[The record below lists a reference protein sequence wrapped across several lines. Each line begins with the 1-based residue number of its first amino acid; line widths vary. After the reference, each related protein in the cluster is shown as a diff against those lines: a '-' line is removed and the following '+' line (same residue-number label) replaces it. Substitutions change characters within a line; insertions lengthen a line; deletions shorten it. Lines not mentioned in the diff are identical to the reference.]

1 MSAWQAAA
9 ACECAS
15 TRAQMWA
22 ACTRKRDAK
31 KDWERG
37 QMERK
42 SKAKKTNSN
51 CETQL
56 NCVLCAFACCKMR
69 QTNSTAHTH
78 TISLFCSST
87 LLPFSPPLS
96 HTLSTRIVLSW
107 LQKHLK
113 RFSNGFKRLPPHLTR
128 PVHYC
133 PLAAT
138 TVHFPTNSAPLSFIK
153 TINDITKFCDKNK
166 KKWYSAF
173 WRPKNFSN

>member
-1 MSAWQAAA
+1 
-9 ACECAS
+9 
-15 TRAQMWA
+15 
-22 ACTRKRDAK
+22 
-31 KDWERG
+31 
-37 QMERK
+37 MERK

-56 NCVLCAFACCKMR
+56 NCVQHICLLQNA
-69 QTNSTAHTH
+69 TNKQYSTYTH
-78 TISLFCSST
+78 CLPLLFSH
-87 LLPFSPPLS
+87 SPPFLSPSLS
-96 HTLSTRIVLSW
+96 HSLYSYCPQLI
-107 LQKHLK
+107 QKHLK

-173 WRPKNFSN
+173 

>member
-56 NCVLCAFACCKMR
+56 NCVQHICLLQNA
-69 QTNSTAHTH
+69 TNKQYSTYTH
-78 TISLFCSST
+78 CLPLLFSH
-87 LLPFSPPLS
+87 SPPFLSPSLS
-96 HTLSTRIVLSW
+96 HSLYSYCPQLIAEAFKAL
-107 LQKHLK
+107 
-113 RFSNGFKRLPPHLTR
+113 FKRLQTPPATFNTPCALLSPSR
-128 PVHYC
+128 HYR
-133 PLAAT
+133 
-138 TVHFPTNSAPLSFIK
+138 PLSDQLSLSVLHK
-153 TINDITKFCDKNK
+153 DN
-166 KKWYSAF
+166 
-173 WRPKNFSN
+173 